1 VTRRVLV
8 MERLDGFAFD
18 DVAGMRDAGV
28 DTEAVIRAG
37 MIASLEGSIL
47 HGIFHGDLHG
57 GNLFVMPDGR
67 TALLDFGITGR
78 LSETR
83 RVALLRMLMGGA
95 TNDLRSQVSALRD
108 LGALPP
114 DVDVD
119 HVIRELK
126 LDQPPIDPTALT
138 GDQLVGELQQV
149 IKGLLGLGAR
159 FPKELMLFVKNMVFL
174 DGAIARLAPD
184 LDLFGQIAEISVYF
198 ATRHGDRIAA
208 DVGVDPRGV
217 DVDLTSVRAGFG
229 IEDPSVRLTHRELRA
244 RREAIRSNL
253 SRGRRP
259 GQRR

>member
-1 VTRRVLV
+1 
-8 MERLDGFAFD
+8 
-18 DVAGMRDAGV
+18 
-28 DTEAVIRAG
+28 

-57 GNLFVMPDGR
+57 GNLFVLPDGR

-78 LSETR
+78 LGEVR
-83 RVALLRMLMGGA
+83 RVALLRLLMGGA
-95 TNDLRSQVSALRD
+95 TGDLRGQVAALRD

-119 HVIRELK
+119 SVIRELK
-126 LDQPPIDPTALT
+126 LDQAPVDPTKLT
-138 GDQLVGELQQV
+138 GDELVGELQQV

-159 FPKELMLFVKNMVFL
+159 FPKELMLFVKNLVFL

-198 ATRHGDRIAA
+198 ATRHGDRILA

-217 DVDLTSVRAGFG
+217 PLDMGAVRASFGVEDPDLT
-229 IEDPSVRLTHRELRA
+229 LTHRELRK
-244 RREAIRSNL
+244 RRETIRSNVA
-253 SRGRRP
+253 RR
-259 GQRR
+259 RRERR